1 MSEISNHELQHW
13 MARCDD
19 MQVANERLREER
31 DELRERLEQM
41 TALGDQL
48 IKELSEQKS
57 IISRIQIAMSQG
69 QEL

>member
-1 MSEISNHELQHW
+1 MSELSNHELQHW

-31 DELRERLEQM
+31 DQMKEQLEQAIVR
-41 TALGDQL
+41 T
-48 IKELSEQKS
+48 ELLMEELAQANS

>member
-1 MSEISNHELQHW
+1 

-31 DELRERLEQM
+31 DE
-41 TALGDQL
+41 
-48 IKELSEQKS
+48 IKEELERAIIRAELLLEELAQAKS
-57 IISRIQIAMSQG
+57 VISRIQIAMSQG

>member
-1 MSEISNHELQHW
+1 MSELSNHELQHW

-31 DELRERLEQM
+31 DQMKEQLEQAIVR
-41 TALGDQL
+41 T
-48 IKELSEQKS
+48 ELLLEELTQAKS
-57 IISRIQIAMSQG
+57 VISRIQIAMSQG

>member
-1 MSEISNHELQHW
+1 MSELSNHELQHW

-31 DELRERLEQM
+31 DQLRERLEQSM
-41 TALGDQL
+41 FRVEALL
-48 IKELSEQKS
+48 RELDEQKS
-57 IISRIQIAMSQG
+57 IITRIQIAMSQG

>member
-1 MSEISNHELQHW
+1 MSELGNHELQHW

-31 DELRERLEQM
+31 DQLKERLEQSIVRTEM
-41 TALGDQL
+41 LL
-48 IKELSEQKS
+48 EELAQAKS
-57 IISRIQIAMSQG
+57 VITRIQVAMSQG

>member
-1 MSEISNHELQHW
+1 MSELSNHELQHW

-31 DELRERLEQM
+31 DQLKERLEQSIVRTEM
-41 TALGDQL
+41 LL
-48 IKELSEQKS
+48 EELTQAKS
-57 IISRIQIAMSQG
+57 VITRIQVAMSQG

>member
-1 MSEISNHELQHW
+1 MSELGNHELQHW

-31 DELRERLEQM
+31 DELKERLEQSIVRTEM
-41 TALGDQL
+41 LL
-48 IKELSEQKS
+48 EELAQAKS
-57 IISRIQIAMSQG
+57 VITRIQVAMSQG

>member
-1 MSEISNHELQHW
+1 MSELSNHELQHW

-31 DELRERLEQM
+31 DE
-41 TALGDQL
+41 
-48 IKELSEQKS
+48 IKEELERAIIRAELLLEELAQANSV
-57 IISRIQIAMSQG
+57 ISRIQVAMSQG

>member
-1 MSEISNHELQHW
+1 MSELSNHELQHW

-31 DELRERLEQM
+31 DQLKERLEQSIVRTEM
-41 TALGDQL
+41 LL
-48 IKELSEQKS
+48 EELAQAKS
-57 IISRIQIAMSQG
+57 VITRIQVAMSQG

>member
-1 MSEISNHELQHW
+1 MSELSNHELQHW

-31 DELRERLEQM
+31 DELRERAEQM
-41 TALGDQL
+41 SALADHL
-48 IKELSEQKS
+48 MNELAAHKS
-57 IISRIQIAMSQG
+57 IITRIQIAMSQG

>member
-1 MSEISNHELQHW
+1 MSELNNHELQHW

-31 DELRERLEQM
+31 DQLKERLEQSIVRTEM
-41 TALGDQL
+41 LL
-48 IKELSEQKS
+48 EELAQAKS
-57 IISRIQIAMSQG
+57 VITRIQVAMSQG

>member
-1 MSEISNHELQHW
+1 

-31 DELRERLEQM
+31 DE
-41 TALGDQL
+41 
-48 IKELSEQKS
+48 IKEELERAIIRAELLLEELAQANSV
-57 IISRIQIAMSQG
+57 ISRIQIAMSQG

>member
-1 MSEISNHELQHW
+1 MSEMSNHELQHW

-41 TALGDQL
+41 TALADQL

>member
-1 MSEISNHELQHW
+1 MSELGNHELQHW

-31 DELRERLEQM
+31 DELKERLEQSIVRTEM
-41 TALGDQL
+41 LL
-48 IKELSEQKS
+48 EELTQAKS
-57 IISRIQIAMSQG
+57 VITRIQVAMSQG

>member
-1 MSEISNHELQHW
+1 

-31 DELRERLEQM
+31 DQIKEQLEQ
-41 TALGDQL
+41 A
-48 IKELSEQKS
+48 IVRVELLLEELAQANS

>member
-31 DELRERLEQM
+31 DELRERLDQSTFRVE
-41 TALGDQL
+41 ALL
-48 IKELSEQKS
+48 KELEEQRS
-57 IISRIQIAMSQG
+57 IITRIQIAMSQG

>member
-1 MSEISNHELQHW
+1 MSELGNHELQHW

-31 DELRERLEQM
+31 DDLKERLEQSIVR
-41 TALGDQL
+41 T
-48 IKELSEQKS
+48 ELLLEELAQAKS
-57 IISRIQIAMSQG
+57 VITRIQVAMSQG

>member
-1 MSEISNHELQHW
+1 MSELSNHELQHW

-31 DELRERLEQM
+31 DQMKEQLEQAIVR
-41 TALGDQL
+41 T
-48 IKELSEQKS
+48 ELLLEELTQANS

>member
-1 MSEISNHELQHW
+1 MSELSNHELQHW

-31 DELRERLEQM
+31 DQMKEQLEQSIVR
-41 TALGDQL
+41 T
-48 IKELSEQKS
+48 ELLLEELAQAKS
-57 IISRIQIAMSQG
+57 VISRIQIAMSQG

>member
-1 MSEISNHELQHW
+1 MSELNNHELQHW

-31 DELRERLEQM
+31 DQIKEQLEQAIVR
-41 TALGDQL
+41 T
-48 IKELSEQKS
+48 ELLLEELTQAKS
-57 IISRIQIAMSQG
+57 VISRIQIAMSQG

>member
-1 MSEISNHELQHW
+1 MSELSNHELQHW

-19 MQVANERLREER
+19 MQVANECLREER
-31 DELRERLEQM
+31 DQMKEQLEQAIVR
-41 TALGDQL
+41 T
-48 IKELSEQKS
+48 ELLMEELAQANS

>member
-31 DELRERLEQM
+31 DHLRERFEQM
-41 TALGDQL
+41 TALADQL
-48 IKELSEQKS
+48 MKELSEQKS
-57 IISRIQIAMSQG
+57 IITRIQIAMSQG

>member
-1 MSEISNHELQHW
+1 MSELSNHELQHW

-31 DELRERLEQM
+31 DQLRERAEQM
-41 TALGDQL
+41 SALADHL
-48 IKELSEQKS
+48 MNELAAHKS
-57 IISRIQIAMSQG
+57 IITRIQIAMSQG

>member
-31 DELRERLEQM
+31 DEIRERLEQA
-41 TALGDQL
+41 TFRVEALL
-48 IKELSEQKS
+48 EELAEQKS
-57 IISRIQIAMSQG
+57 IITRIQIAMSQG

>member
-1 MSEISNHELQHW
+1 MSELSNHELQHW

-31 DELRERLEQM
+31 DELKERLEQSIVR
-41 TALGDQL
+41 T
-48 IKELSEQKS
+48 ELLLEELAQAKS
-57 IISRIQIAMSQG
+57 VITRIQVAMSQG

>member
-1 MSEISNHELQHW
+1 MSELSNHELQHW

-31 DELRERLEQM
+31 DELRERMEQM
-41 TALGDQL
+41 TALAEQL
-48 IKELSEQKS
+48 MKELSEQKS
-57 IISRIQIAMSQG
+57 IITRIQIAMSQG

>member
-1 MSEISNHELQHW
+1 MSELSNHELQHW

-31 DELRERLEQM
+31 DELRERFEQM
-41 TALGDQL
+41 TALAEQL
-48 IKELSEQKS
+48 MKELSEQKS
-57 IISRIQIAMSQG
+57 IITRIQIAMSQG